1 MSRRARSGRSFDGS
15 AGQSFGAFLAS
26 GVDLRLIG
34 EANDHVGKGMS
45 GGRIVISPPDDDVGD
60 AHLAGNAVLYG
71 ATGGELFVAGRVGE
85 RFAVRNSGAVAVV
98 EGMGEHGCEYM
109 TGGLVV
115 VLGPFGMN
123 LGAGMTGG
131 AIYVRDPDGAL
142 PAMLNPQLV
151 WITRPV
157 PEERDEVRR
166 LVGLHASLTGSERA
180 ARILEMWAAD
190 RRILWRVV
198 PRDATAETARRR
210 ATTVQRLPVEQRA

>member
-1 MSRRARSGRSFDGS
+1 M
-15 AGQSFGAFLAS
+15 
-26 GVDLRLIG
+26 
-34 EANDHVGKGMS
+34 
-45 GGRIVISPPDDDVGD
+45 ISPPADDVGD

-98 EGMGEHGCEYM
+98 EGMGEHACEYM

-123 LGAGMTGG
+123 LAAGMTGG

-151 WITRPV
+151 WITRPL

-166 LVGLHASLTGSERA
+166 LVRLHASLTGSDRA

-198 PRDATAETARRR
+198 PRDVTAETARRR
-210 ATTVQRLPVEQRA
+210 PTTVQRLPVEQRA